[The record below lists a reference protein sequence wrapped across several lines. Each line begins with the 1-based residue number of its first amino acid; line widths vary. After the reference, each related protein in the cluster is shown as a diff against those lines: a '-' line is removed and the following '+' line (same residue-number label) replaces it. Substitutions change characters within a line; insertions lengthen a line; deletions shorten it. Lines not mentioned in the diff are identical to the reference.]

1 MEQNGEP
8 YIPPLPGKG
17 FSESYWTKIPY
28 DSEILQ
34 SFVELTNIA
43 RASITFHSFDSY
55 EDDLNKVAH
64 HIQVGKFKCFLNHHE
79 QCVPPNYYT
88 PWYIWTKEGFEIQI
102 KSYEMRTLSQFPY
115 FDPFP

>member
-64 HIQVGKFKCFLNHHE
+64 QHHIQVGSHSSRNHHE
-79 QCVPPNYYT
+79 QFVPPNKYY
-88 PWYIWTKEGFEIQI
+88 PRYIWTKEGFEIQI
-102 KSYEMRTLSQFPY
+102 KS
-115 FDPFP
+115 